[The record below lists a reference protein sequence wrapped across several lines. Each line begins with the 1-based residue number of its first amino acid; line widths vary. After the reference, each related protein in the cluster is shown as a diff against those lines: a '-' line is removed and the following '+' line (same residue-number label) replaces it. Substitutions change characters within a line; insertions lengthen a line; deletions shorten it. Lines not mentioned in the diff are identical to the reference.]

1 MKPWT
6 NKYKHMKRVIIIIAI
21 LATSVV
27 GWAQKQGQSQS
38 AKSKLEAARIAMI
51 TERLDL
57 SPAQAE
63 KFWPIYNE
71 FAQERRG
78 LQQQAMQARKG
89 LDMQNLT
96 EEQSKTLIKA
106 HQEFKQEK
114 LNLENKYA
122 TKINGV
128 ISSRQMVALKKAED
142 DFRTMILNRLEQ
154 RKRQQMQRDQM
165 MNQREQRRQQGNN

>member
-27 GWAQKQGQSQS
+27 GWAQKQGPNQS

-78 LQQQAMQARKG
+78 LQQQAMKARKG

-114 LNLENKYA
+114 LNLENKYSN
-122 TKINGV
+122 KINGV
-128 ISSRQMVALKKAED
+128 ISARQMVALKKAED